1 MAEQKLI
8 LLVDDD
14 PSFLEAT
21 ATVLEGFRYRTKKAM
36 NPEECFESLKKELP
50 NLIILD
56 VMMAR
61 LDSGFDVCRRLKA
74 DDRTR
79 QIPILMLTAVDKKY
93 PFDFGNAAGEKDWL
107 PVDEFLDKPIEA
119 MELVEHVRKLLKE
132 E

>member
-1 MAEQKLI
+1 MADQKSI

-21 ATVLEGFRYRTKKAM
+21 ANVLESFGYKTRRAM
-36 NPEECFESLKKELP
+36 SPDACFEELQKELP
-50 NLIILD
+50 DLMILD

-61 LDSGFDVCRRLKA
+61 MDTGFEICRKVKT
-74 DDRTR
+74 DDRTK

-93 PFDFGNAAGEKDWL
+93 PFDFGGSAGDADWL
-107 PVDEFLDKPIEA
+107 PVDDFMDKPVEA
-119 MELVEHVRKLLKE
+119 MELVRHVRKLLKE

>member
-21 ATVLEGFRYRTKKAM
+21 STVLEGFGYRIKKAM

-50 NLIILD
+50 DLIILD

-61 LDSGFDVCRRLKA
+61 LDSGFDVCRRIKA
-74 DDRTR
+74 DDRTK

-93 PFDFGNAAGEKDWL
+93 PFDFGSAAGEADWL

>member
-21 ATVLEGFRYRTKKAM
+21 STVLEGFGYRTKKAM

-50 NLIILD
+50 DLIVLD

-61 LDSGFDVCRRLKA
+61 LDSGFDVCRRIKA
-74 DDRTR
+74 DDRTK

-93 PFDFGNAAGEKDWL
+93 PFDFGSAAGEADWL